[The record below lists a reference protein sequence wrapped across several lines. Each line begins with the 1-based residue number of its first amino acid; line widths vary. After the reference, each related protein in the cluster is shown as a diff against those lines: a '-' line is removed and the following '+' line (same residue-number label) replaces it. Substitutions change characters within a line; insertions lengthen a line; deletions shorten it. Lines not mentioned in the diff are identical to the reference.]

1 VSAARLVWHELRY
14 DQKTF
19 WRNPAATFF
28 AVVLPIMFLIIFV
41 TIFGNK
47 SIEIAGGRLIK
58 GSTYYV
64 PGIVTLGII
73 STTFTNLAISLVA
86 SRERGLLKRVRK
98 TPLPAWAFMAGRMAM
113 SVETAALLF
122 VVLVGIGRVV
132 YGVAVPTNTIPGA
145 LLSLV
150 VGALAFSALGVALT
164 GAISS
169 DNAAVPIVNAIILP
183 LYFISGVFIPDGQ
196 IPSGVRRVASFFP
209 VKRLYDAFL
218 TAFDP
223 TTTGAGIDW
232 TSLGIVAA
240 WGVAGAL
247 VAVRTF
253 RWSPRSQ

>member
-1 VSAARLVWHELRY
+1 MSAMRLVLHELRY

-41 TIFGNK
+41 TIFGND
-47 SIEIAGGRLIK
+47 SIELADGRSIK

-86 SRERGLLKRVRK
+86 ARERGLLKRVRK
-98 TPLPAWAFMAGRMAM
+98 TPLPAWTFMAGRMAM
-113 SVETAALLF
+113 SGETAVLLV
-122 VVLVGIGRVV
+122 VVLVGLGRAV
-132 YGVAVPTNTIPGA
+132 YGVAVPTHTLPGA
-145 LLSLV
+145 VLALI
-150 VGALAFSALGVALT
+150 VGALSFSALGIALT
-164 GAISS
+164 AAISS

-183 LYFISGVFIPDGQ
+183 LYFISGVFIPVGQ
-196 IPSGVRRVASFFP
+196 IPSGVRTVAGVFP

-218 TAFDP
+218 MAFDP

-240 WGVAGAL
+240 WGVAGAT
-247 VAVRTF
+247 VAARTF